1 MQFFFAKRQMKKFK
15 KCKDKKCKLHR
26 FVDLLGS
33 SSSFLTGPTE
43 PELLAFLVKLRFLF
57 KNMQ

>member
-1 MQFFFAKRQMKKFK
+1 MKKLK

-33 SSSFLTGPTE
+33 SSSFLIGPTE
-43 PELLAFLVKLRFLF
+43 PELLAFLVQLRFLF